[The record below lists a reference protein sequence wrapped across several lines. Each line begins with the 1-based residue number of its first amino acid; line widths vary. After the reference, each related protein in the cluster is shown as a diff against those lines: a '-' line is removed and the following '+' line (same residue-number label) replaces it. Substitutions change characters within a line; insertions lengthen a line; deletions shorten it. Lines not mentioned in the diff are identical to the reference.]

1 MFDVTIAS
9 KYLRGYFVDGGNRI
23 MPDTSQ
29 FPHWSGHHT
38 IQVPGMGDILI
49 LDLGETKLDKFTNDK
64 LPWTKMTWG
73 GVVRYRG
80 LDAYFR
86 YEGTGL
92 IAIKI
97 DLVGSV
103 TVSFK
108 DRGGMIVKI
117 PDLVVE

>member
-1 MFDVTIAS
+1 MFDVSVTS
-9 KYLRGYFVDGGNRI
+9 EYLLGYFVDGGNKI
-23 MPDTSQ
+23 MPNKGV

-49 LDLGETKLDKFTNDK
+49 LDLVDKKLDKYTNDK
-64 LPWTKMTWG
+64 IPWTKMNWG

-86 YEGTGL
+86 YEGVGG
-92 IAIKI
+92 IDIKI

-103 TVSFK
+103 SLRFK
-108 DRGGMIVKI
+108 ERGGMIVNLA
-117 PDLVVE
+117 DLDVG

>member
-1 MFDVTIAS
+1 MFDVTITS
-9 KYLRGYFVDGGNRI
+9 EYLMGFFVDGGNMI
-23 MPDTSQ
+23 PPNPAQ

-49 LDLGETKLDKFTNDK
+49 LDLGDKKLDRFTNDK

-86 YEGTGL
+86 YEGTGF
-92 IAIKI
+92 IGIKI

-103 TVSFK
+103 SLRFK
-108 DRGGMIVKI
+108 DRGGMIVSLA
-117 PDLVVE
+117 DMDVG

>member
-1 MFDVTIAS
+1 
-9 KYLRGYFVDGGNRI
+9 
-23 MPDTSQ
+23 MPDKFE
-29 FPHWSGHHT
+29 FPQWSGHHT

-49 LDLGETKLDKFTNDK
+49 LDLLDKKLDRYTNDK

-86 YEGTGL
+86 YEGVGSIEIRL
-92 IAIKI
+92 

-103 TVSFK
+103 SLRFK
-108 DRGGMIVKI
+108 ERGGMMVNLA
-117 PDLVVE
+117 DLRVE